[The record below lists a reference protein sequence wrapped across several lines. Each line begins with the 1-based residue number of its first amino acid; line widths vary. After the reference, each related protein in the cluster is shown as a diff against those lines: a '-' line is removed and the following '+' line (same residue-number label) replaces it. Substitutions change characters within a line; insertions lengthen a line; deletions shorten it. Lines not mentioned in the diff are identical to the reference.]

1 MSLRLLQ
8 LLVAEEHRDRAM
20 EILRGDERVP
30 QWDMELADGRV
41 LVQALLP
48 ATGNEPVLNELE
60 EAFRDTDGYRVVF
73 LSVEATVP
81 RLEDDPSEG
90 APDGE
95 GGPEGED
102 GAPEAD
108 GGTREEG
115 SGTEPKKVIRGAEK
129 EVGSEKVPARINREE
144 LYTDVLDGSQAS
156 PYYLSMVALSAVVA
170 CSGLMLDDVA
180 VIIGA
185 MVIAPLIGPSMG
197 ISLATALGDLKLG
210 RAAMLASLA
219 GVSVAF
225 VLSAAA
231 GLVLNVD
238 PTGSEIAGRTELSW
252 GNLSLALAAGAAGA
266 ISLAQGV
273 GAGLVG
279 VMVSVALLPPLAVA
293 GLLIGSGY
301 LEGGFGAL
309 LLTGANVVC
318 VNLAATAAFLVQGV
332 RPNTWWEGDRRKR
345 AIWIA
350 AALWGGLLLAL
361 VAILMLG

>member
-8 LLVAEEHRDRAM
+8 LLVAAEHRDQAM
-20 EILRGDERVP
+20 EILRGDDRVP
-30 QWDMELADGRV
+30 QWNTDLADGRV

-48 ATGNEPVLNELE
+48 ATGNEPVLNALE
-60 EAFRDTDGYRVVF
+60 EAFRDTEGYRVTF
-73 LSVEATVP
+73 LPVEATVP
-81 RLEDDPSEG
+81 RLEDDPSETG
-90 APDGE
+90 PDGE
-95 GGPEGED
+95 AANGKGSGG
-102 GAPEAD
+102 GAV
-108 GGTREEG
+108 GGTRVDPER
-115 SGTEPKKVIRGAEK
+115 SIREADE

-144 LYTDVLDGSQAS
+144 LYTDVLEGSQAS
-156 PYYLSMVALSAVVA
+156 PYYLAMVALSAVVA

-197 ISLATALGDLKLG
+197 IALATALGDLKLG
-210 RAAMLASLA
+210 RAALLASVA

-231 GLVLNVD
+231 GLFLNVD
-238 PTGSEIAGRTELSW
+238 PSGSEIAARTQLGW

-301 LEGGFGAL
+301 LEGGTGAL
-309 LLTGANVVC
+309 LLTAANVVC

-345 AIWIA
+345 AIWVA
-350 AALWGGLLLAL
+350 GFLWGGLLLAL
-361 VAILMLG
+361 VAILALG

>member
-30 QWDMELADGRV
+30 QWDMDLADGRV

-81 RLEDDPSEG
+81 RLEDDPSER

-95 GGPEGED
+95 GGPDGEERKGEED
-102 GAPEAD
+102 N
-108 GGTREEG
+108 GTD
-115 SGTEPKKVIRGAEK
+115 PKKVIRGAEK

-144 LYTDVLDGSQAS
+144 LYSGVLEGSQAS

-219 GVSVAF
+219 GVSVAL

-231 GLVLNVD
+231 GLVLDVD
-238 PTGSEIAGRTELSW
+238 PTGSEIASRTELSW

-361 VAILMLG
+361 VVILMLG

>member
-1 MSLRLLQ
+1 MRLRLLQ

-81 RLEDDPSEG
+81 RLEDDPSES

-95 GGPEGED
+95 GRKG
-102 GAPEAD
+102 
-108 GGTREEG
+108 EEG
-115 SGTEPKKVIRGAEK
+115 NGTDPKNVIRGGEK

-144 LYTDVLDGSQAS
+144 LYTGVLEGSQAS

-231 GLVLNVD
+231 GLVLDVD
-238 PTGSEIAGRTELSW
+238 PTGSEIASRTELGW